1 MNTRTYYEN
10 LIFRNIKN
18 MPDNYLPA
26 LYNFFNSFSD
36 IFKIHDNNNQEKIKS
51 TGFCGVW
58 KDKRSADEIIAD
70 IENARTGYG
79 NREIEL

>member
-10 LIFRNIKN
+10 LILRNIKK

-26 LYNFFNSFSD
+26 LYNIFNTFSD
-36 IFKIHDNNNQEKIKS
+36 MFKINDNNREKIKS
-51 TGFCGVW
+51 TGFCGAW
-58 KDKRSADEIIAD
+58 EDNRTAEEIIAD
-70 IENARTGYG
+70 IENSRTGYG